1 MEQDQQPF
9 AIQLQRREMTLSQR
23 NRPHPYLNSPNS
35 GNNDSSGYSSGSSRP
50 VSSRRSSSFEV
61 NNLDQTTQNS
71 QQSKQGFFE
80 AYDCPRCGNI
90 HRKGTVCQQII
101 EAYDCTRCGNI
112 HRKGTVCN
120 AVLSPSNSR
129 PQSRDSYSSLGSGL
143 SSGPL
148 PALQLNEAPAL
159 LRLEEEPALHCSD
172 EAEDHEMSTEIPE
185 SRPLSCQSEP
195 LNLAVGI
202 IESTRPPSRPM
213 RGALTNVDLAVQE
226 AQQAAAQG
234 KARLPAK
241 IRLKSQLSPTALQS
255 SKPSLRVKKLKDLMS
270 PNSLMPRKQIQ
281 TPTTPITPIEMD
293 TVESE
298 PIVVEP
304 DQSSLLLAEA
314 LPSVSS
320 AISNLSP
327 SEKQQLQ
334 TQSQTFP
341 AKISCDDLID
351 ISDDT
356 TENHNQS
363 APAAGLVVPH
373 PVPTQVVKI
382 QKSEISPTP
391 AAAAANPSAT
401 SVFVNDFDPKIEMG
415 ISMTRRPYME
425 IVEQPASNSLRFR
438 YRCEGRSA
446 GTLHGVST
454 TGRYSEIKTF
464 PKVKIH
470 GFQGPARV
478 AVSCVEADLP
488 YRCHPHNI
496 VGKNCTKGIC
506 IVNVDELTMT
516 ATIPGIGIQCVKKK
530 DMGDSLGIRKQIGI
544 DPFKQGFEEI
554 MNDANVNLN
563 AIRLAFQGFL
573 DATGSSPI
581 PLEPLVT
588 QVIKDK
594 KAYCDLAIVDI
605 SDNWSPVEGGK
616 KILLFSKKICR
627 TDIEVHISYTNTA
640 THETKTFKAPFKASD
655 VHEQCGIS
663 FRTPPFPEQD
673 INSQILTQLCLY
685 KPTDFTQ
692 SEPVNFYYYPKDD
705 SAEEFEPPSEDEG
718 VDTSEMIEN
727 DEDDVVPMLQ
737 IDPRTSPCNED
748 YDNYDSERILQIDES
763 IEEEAEESV
772 VDSVSNL
779 VDFFGEES
787 QEESV
792 KSEPTPSNQIIKVVM
807 DPRKPL
813 TVDNVLKM
821 RPHEISSLYSS
832 NSGATSLSSSPSRK
846 KKKFSEPVKET
857 LKIKI
862 KKPFNI
868 KNSLPSMPILVDLEA
883 NDSGIGPTPTNS
895 GVLPNLINNLDQM
908 DIAEKQ

>member
-213 RGALTNVDLAVQE
+213 RGALTSVDLAVQE

-391 AAAAANPSAT
+391 AAAAANPPANPAAT
-401 SVFVNDFDPKIEMG
+401 SVFVKDFDPKIEMG
-415 ISMTRRPYME
+415 ISMTTRPYME

-763 IEEEAEESV
+763 IEEEAEES
-772 VDSVSNL
+772 
-779 VDFFGEES
+779 
-787 QEESV
+787 
-792 KSEPTPSNQIIKVVM
+792 EPTPSNQIIKVVM

>member
-1 MEQDQQPF
+1 MEQDQPPF
-9 AIQLQRREMTLSQR
+9 AIQLQRREMTMSQR

-35 GNNDSSGYSSGSSRP
+35 GNTDSSGYSSGSSRP
-50 VSSRRSSSFEV
+50 VSSRRSSSIEV
-61 NNLDQTTQNS
+61 NNLDQTSQNS

-172 EAEDHEMSTEIPE
+172 EAEDHEMSNEMPE

-213 RGALTNVDLAVQE
+213 RGSLTSVDLAVQE

-241 IRLKSQLSPTALQS
+241 IRLKTQLSPPASQS

-281 TPTTPITPIEMD
+281 TPTTPITPVELENM
-293 TVESE
+293 ESE

-351 ISDDT
+351 ISDDI

-373 PVPTQVVKI
+373 PVPTQVIKI
-382 QKSEISPTP
+382 QKSETSPTP
-391 AAAAANPSAT
+391 AATANPAAT
-401 SVFVNDFDPKIEMG
+401 SVFVNDFNPKIEMG
-415 ISMTRRPYME
+415 ISMTTRPYME

-478 AVSCVEADLP
+478 AISCVEADLP

-718 VDTSEMIEN
+718 VDTSEMIE
-727 DEDDVVPMLQ
+727 DDVVPMLQ
-737 IDPRTSPCNED
+737 IDPRTSPYNED
-748 YDNYDSERILQIDES
+748 YDNYDEERILQIDES
-763 IEEEAEESV
+763 IEEEAEES
-772 VDSVSNL
+772 
-779 VDFFGEES
+779 
-787 QEESV
+787 
-792 KSEPTPSNQIIKVVM
+792 EPMPSNQIIKVVM

-832 NSGATSLSSSPSRK
+832 NSGAASLSSSPSRK

-868 KNSLPSMPILVDLEA
+868 KNSLPSMPIIVDLEA

-895 GVLPNLINNLDQM
+895 GVLPNLINNLHQM
-908 DIAEKQ
+908 DIAEKK

>member
-1 MEQDQQPF
+1 
-9 AIQLQRREMTLSQR
+9 
-23 NRPHPYLNSPNS
+23 
-35 GNNDSSGYSSGSSRP
+35 
-50 VSSRRSSSFEV
+50 
-61 NNLDQTTQNS
+61 
-71 QQSKQGFFE
+71 
-80 AYDCPRCGNI
+80 
-90 HRKGTVCQQII
+90 
-101 EAYDCTRCGNI
+101 
-112 HRKGTVCN
+112 
-120 AVLSPSNSR
+120 
-129 PQSRDSYSSLGSGL
+129 
-143 SSGPL
+143 
-148 PALQLNEAPAL
+148 
-159 LRLEEEPALHCSD
+159 
-172 EAEDHEMSTEIPE
+172 
-185 SRPLSCQSEP
+185 
-195 LNLAVGI
+195 
-202 IESTRPPSRPM
+202 
-213 RGALTNVDLAVQE
+213 
-226 AQQAAAQG
+226 
-234 KARLPAK
+234 
-241 IRLKSQLSPTALQS
+241 
-255 SKPSLRVKKLKDLMS
+255 
-270 PNSLMPRKQIQ
+270 
-281 TPTTPITPIEMD
+281 
-293 TVESE
+293 
-298 PIVVEP
+298 
-304 DQSSLLLAEA
+304 
-314 LPSVSS
+314 
-320 AISNLSP
+320 
-327 SEKQQLQ
+327 
-334 TQSQTFP
+334 
-341 AKISCDDLID
+341 
-351 ISDDT
+351 
-356 TENHNQS
+356 
-363 APAAGLVVPH
+363 
-373 PVPTQVVKI
+373 
-382 QKSEISPTP
+382 
-391 AAAAANPSAT
+391 
-401 SVFVNDFDPKIEMG
+401 
-415 ISMTRRPYME
+415 
-425 IVEQPASNSLRFR
+425 
-438 YRCEGRSA
+438 
-446 GTLHGVST
+446 
-454 TGRYSEIKTF
+454 
-464 PKVKIH
+464 
-470 GFQGPARV
+470 
-478 AVSCVEADLP
+478 
-488 YRCHPHNI
+488 
-496 VGKNCTKGIC
+496 
-506 IVNVDELTMT
+506 
-516 ATIPGIGIQCVKKK
+516 
-530 DMGDSLGIRKQIGI
+530 
-544 DPFKQGFEEI
+544 

-727 DEDDVVPMLQ
+727 DEEDVVPMLQ

-792 KSEPTPSNQIIKVVM
+792 KSEPMPSNQIIKVVM

-832 NSGATSLSSSPSRK
+832 NSGAASLSSSPSRK